1 MDRAALRAAAIR
13 EKKEGGGGDDAAAA
27 EGGAG
32 SAARRALQQRGKLQK
47 LMDISSRRYGP
58 WSLRGRRTRCP
69 SESQAGLFPV

>member
-58 WSLRGRRTRCP
+58 WRKST
-69 SESQAGLFPV
+69 SQKRVGTNIQHP